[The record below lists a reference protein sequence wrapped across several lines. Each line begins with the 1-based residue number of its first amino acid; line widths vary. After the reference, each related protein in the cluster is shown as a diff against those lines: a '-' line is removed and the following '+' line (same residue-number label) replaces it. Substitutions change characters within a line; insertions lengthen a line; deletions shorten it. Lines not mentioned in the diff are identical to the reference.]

1 VKRRIA
7 AVLMADVAGLS
18 RALAEDAEAAGARR
32 AEYRDVIADTVTH
45 GGGRVLPCEGDGT
58 LLAEFQSAVQAVRT
72 ALDAQ
77 ETLRV
82 RNKDLTLAQRLDFAI
97 GITLGEVATD
107 QAGDAVEVSPEALAG
122 VGRLVSLATPGGV
135 CISRSVREAIASK
148 LKGQPQDLSVE
159 GDPFEADNQITH
171 ATAYG
176 AWDGATP
183 PPARPS
189 GSDIWTRTRVV
200 AATIAAVLVVA
211 IAAAMLSWRSPDIS
225 KPREE
230 DSRVGVL
237 KPAAPD
243 SNAQATPKSKVPLG
257 GGGNLEFMPALA
269 PDPAM
274 VLSAARMLPQAWK
287 NCRDASADT
296 AVVACK
302 TLIDSGLAKGDELA
316 EIQLLNGRALRDR
329 HELDKALEAVDAS
342 IALKPTPQAYSIRG
356 TVHYDKADWDR
367 SISDYSEAIR
377 LDAANGEAFNNRAWT
392 YYRMGKPEK
401 ALPDA
406 DAAVRLLAKQ
416 AYVWDTR
423 GHIHAALGDRE
434 AAISDFRASLAIDP
448 SSADSQAGLAKL
460 GVK

>member
-7 AVLMADVAGLS
+7 AVLMADVASLS

-32 AEYRDVIADTVTH
+32 TEYRDVVADTVTH
-45 GGGRVLPCEGDGT
+45 GGGRVLQSAGHGT
-58 LLAEFQSAVQAVRT
+58 LLAEFQSAVQAVRA

-82 RNKDLTLAQRLDFAI
+82 RNKQLSLAQRLDFSI
-97 GITLGEVATD
+97 GITIGEVASD
-107 QAGDAVEVSPEALAG
+107 QAGEAVEVSPDALAG
-122 VGRLVSLATPGGV
+122 VGRLVSLAAPGGV

-159 GDPFEADNQITH
+159 GEPFEAEIPFPQY
-171 ATAYG
+171 AAYG
-176 AWDGATP
+176 GEQSATLPPGQSSILHAWARKRAVITGA
-183 PPARPS
+183 
-189 GSDIWTRTRVV
+189 
-200 AATIAAVLVVA
+200 AAVLVFAVA
-211 IAAAMLSWRSPDIS
+211 VSMFSWRSPDIA

-230 DSRVGVL
+230 DRLVGEL
-237 KPAAPD
+237 TPAVPD
-243 SNAQATPKSKVPLG
+243 SNAPATPKSKVPLG
-257 GGGNLEFMPALA
+257 GGGNLEFMPAFA
-269 PDPAM
+269 PDPAL

-287 NCRDASADT
+287 NCRDASAD
-296 AVVACK
+296 AAAAACK

-316 EIQLLNGRALRDR
+316 EIQMLNGRALRDR
-329 HELDKALEAVDAS
+329 HELDKALEAFDAS

-356 TVHYDKADWDR
+356 TVHYDKASWDR
-367 SISDYSEAIR
+367 AISDYSEAIH
-377 LDAANGEAFNNRAWT
+377 LDPANGEAFNNRAWT
-392 YYRMGKPEK
+392 YYRMGKPDK

-423 GHIHAALGDRE
+423 GHVHAALGDRE

-448 SSADSQAGLAKL
+448 SSADSQVGLARL